1 MNLDLK
7 EITFIIVTYKAKKI
21 IYNCINSLPKFSK
34 KIVVENSYDRELKS
48 DLESKYDNIE
58 VILNENQGMG
68 ASNNIGIKKATT
80 KYAFVINPDVV
91 FKENTFLNLVEEV
104 KNIDNFSII
113 SPINTDKNFPNYK
126 IQNNYPIIND
136 HIVEVDTIDGFS
148 MLINKSKFAD
158 QTYFDENF
166 FLYLENTD
174 LCLRQKNKKE
184 KIFIIKNSEIKHIGS
199 YTTKLDLSNNLEYIR
214 NWHWMWSKFYFNRRH
229 KNYIYAFLITFPNF
243 ISSLIKLIIFMTL
256 NNKKKFE
263 KYKMRFNG
271 LLSAYLKKKSF
282 YRPYDKN

>member
-214 NWHWMWSKFYFNRRH
+214 NWHWMWSKFYFNKKH
-229 KNYIYAFLITFPNF
+229 YGFLNAFSKIFMNLVSSKIKFIYYLITLNSYKRKIHQMR
-243 ISSLIKLIIFMTL
+243 IS
-256 NNKKKFE
+256 
-263 KYKMRFNG
+263 G
-271 LLSAYLKKKSF
+271 LFSSMIGKKS
-282 YRPYDKN
+282 YLRLKN

>member
-199 YTTKLDLSNNLEYIR
+199 YTTKLDLTNNLEYIR
-214 NWHWMWSKFYFNRRH
+214 NWHWMWSKFYFNRKH
-229 KNYIYAFLITFPNF
+229 YGYF
-243 ISSLIKLIIFMTL
+243 IAVFKTL
-256 NNKKKFE
+256 NNLASASLKYLLYALIFNKHKKTI
-263 KYKMRFNG
+263 YKMRILG
-271 LLSAYLKKKSF
+271 LVNSMIGKKS
-282 YRPYDKN
+282 YLRPNN